1 MLPAAHRLTDPT
13 SFRAVVRSGRRAAS
27 RTLVV
32 HTLVHPV
39 DAGPGPRVGFVVS
52 RAVGNA
58 VTRNRVQRRLR
69 HLVREQ
75 LDSLPATAA
84 LVIRALPP
92 AATAGSTELRDDL
105 VRCLRRATREVSAS

>member
-27 RTLVV
+27 RTVV
-32 HTLVHPV
+32 LHLL
-39 DAGPGPRVGFVVS
+39 AQPGEPGRTTQAGFVVS

-69 HLVREQ
+69 HLVREH
-75 LDSLPATAA
+75 LDSLPGSAM
-84 LVIRALPP
+84 LVIRALPA
-92 AATAGSTELRDDL
+92 AATASSTELRDDL
-105 VRCLRRATREVSAS
+105 ARCLKRATTEVPTS

>member
-13 SFRAVVRSGRRAAS
+13 SFRSVVRSGRRAAS
-27 RTLVV
+27 RTVVV
-32 HTLVHPV
+32 HLLG
-39 DAGPGPRVGFVVS
+39 APGEPGNRLRVGFVVS

-75 LDSLPATAA
+75 LEVLPGSGM

-92 AATAGSTELRDDL
+92 AATASSAELRDDL
-105 VRCLRRATREVSAS
+105 ARCLKRATTEVPAS